1 MIKKL
6 LSIGSLTAI
15 LSVSLSPQM
24 AQAKEAT
31 CVIRGENNQVV
42 FRDKCNFNQYG
53 GNGSFWIEAKSGLIY
68 GRESISVYITSP
80 GVAEVSGLTTGGISS
95 RWGTARRSQSD
106 RACWVGVGFTICA
119 Y

>member
-1 MIKKL
+1 
-6 LSIGSLTAI
+6 
-15 LSVSLSPQM
+15 M

>member
-15 LSVSLSPQM
+15 LSVSLLPQM
-24 AQAKEAT
+24 IQAKEAS
-31 CVIRGENNQVV
+31 CVIKSNNGVV

-53 GNGSFWIEAKSGLIY
+53 GNGSFSIEAKSGLIY
-68 GRESISVYITSP
+68 GRELITVHITSP
-80 GVAEVSGLTTGGISS
+80 GVAEVSGLTTAGINS

-106 RACWVGVGFTICA
+106 RACWVGSDFTICV